1 MKLVRPQWVRLKH
14 KNGNF
19 AAEFN
24 PTNGVIRFVD
34 RGGTVEYNLA
44 DQMVEARTATN
55 APIDTTATPPR

>member
-1 MKLVRPQWVRLKH
+1 MKMVRPQWVRLKH

-19 AAEFN
+19 AAEFD
-24 PTNGVIRFVD
+24 PIGGVIRFVD

-44 DQMVEARTATN
+44 AQMVEARATAN